1 MQTKLSTS
9 LEFSPPDESFS
20 LDELTLRLKNLYE
33 SHAYCSVLH
42 AFLDFLQRSLVA
54 QAAGELAKENRPY
67 QGRIV

>member
-1 MQTKLSTS
+1 M
-9 LEFSPPDESFS
+9 
-20 LDELTLRLKNLYE
+20 DELVLRLKNLFE

-42 AFLDFLQRSLVA
+42 AFPDFLQRSLVA